1 MMQYTD
7 VYALTP
13 KGKQELLSAATTI
26 SPAEIDLLI
35 RFNGLLTLAQ
45 IRVGMSAGDAFT
57 DFDKTLSML
66 IQKGLTAPAVA
77 DPFAASLQFQF
88 SHSSMTE
95 ADAEAE
101 ACAESLKTAHFYV
114 RIARTRGLPRARVA
128 GARMSALIV
137 DDEVQLA
144 KFLGHFL
151 TFEGF
156 DVRVAGCRA
165 EVVAELRKQPVP
177 DLILLDVMLPDAD
190 GFDILLRIRAHP
202 ALKDVPVIMLTA
214 KATREAVLK
223 GLAGGADG
231 YITKPVETE
240 YLLQAVRTVVGLH

>member
-1 MMQYTD
+1 MPYNE
-7 VYALTP
+7 VYAVTP
-13 KGKQELLSAATTI
+13 KGKQELLSSATTI
-26 SPAEIDLLI
+26 SPPEIDLLI

-45 IRVGMSAGDAFT
+45 IRQGMSADALASFN
-57 DFDKTLSML
+57 KTLGML
-66 IQKGLTAPAVA
+66 LAKGLAARVDA

-95 ADAEAE
+95 ADAEAD

-114 RIARTRGLPRARVA
+114 RIARNRGVPRARVA

-137 DDEVQLA
+137 DDEPQLA

-240 YLLQAVRTVVGLH
+240 YLLQAVRTVVGLK

>member
-1 MMQYTD
+1 MHYTD
-7 VYALTP
+7 VYAVTP
-13 KGKQELLSAATTI
+13 KGKQELLSSATTI
-26 SPAEIDLLI
+26 SLPEIDLLI
-35 RFNGLLTLAQ
+35 RFNGLLTLGQ
-45 IRVGMSAGDAFT
+45 IRHGIGAGDALAS
-57 DFDKTLSML
+57 FDSTLGML
-66 IQKGLTAPAVA
+66 ISKGLAAPVVA
-77 DPFAASLQFQF
+77 DPFAASLQFNF

-95 ADAEAE
+95 ANAEAD

-114 RIARTRGLPRARVA
+114 RIAKNRGLPRARVA

-137 DDEVQLA
+137 DDEPQLA
-144 KFLGHFL
+144 KYLGHFL

-214 KATREAVLK
+214 KATRESVLK

-231 YITKPVETE
+231 YITKPVETD
-240 YLLQAVRTVVGLH
+240 YLLQAVRTVMGLQ

>member
-1 MMQYTD
+1 MHYTD
-7 VYALTP
+7 VYAVTP
-13 KGKQELLSAATTI
+13 KGKQELLSSATTI

-45 IRVGMSAGDAFT
+45 IRQGMSVDLTLAS
-57 DFDKTLSML
+57 FDRTLGML
-66 IQKGLTAPAVA
+66 ISKGLTAAVAA

-95 ADAEAE
+95 ADAEAD

-114 RIARTRGLPRARVA
+114 RIARNRGLPRARVA

-137 DDEVQLA
+137 DDEPQLA

-214 KATREAVLK
+214 KATRESVIK

>member
-1 MMQYTD
+1 MHYDD
-7 VYALTP
+7 VYAVTP

-26 SPAEIDLLI
+26 SPAEVELLI
-35 RFNGLLTLAQ
+35 RFNGRLTLAQ
-45 IRVGMSAGDAFT
+45 IRQGMSAEAALAG
-57 DFDKTLSML
+57 FDKTLGML
-66 IQKGLTAPAVA
+66 IQKGLTAPVAA
-77 DPFAASLQFQF
+77 DPFAASMQLQF

-95 ADAEAE
+95 AEAEAD
-101 ACAESLKTAHFYV
+101 ACAESLKTSHFYV
-114 RIARTRGLPRARVA
+114 RIARNRGLPRVRVA

-137 DDEVQLA
+137 DDEAQLA

-214 KATREAVLK
+214 KATRESVLK

-240 YLLQAVRTVVGLH
+240 YLLQAVRTVVGLQ

>member
-1 MMQYTD
+1 MHYTD
-7 VYALTP
+7 VYAVTP
-13 KGKQELLSAATTI
+13 KGKQELLSSATTI
-26 SPAEIDLLI
+26 SPPEVDLLI

-45 IRVGMSAGDAFT
+45 IRQGMSADEALAS
-57 DFDKTLSML
+57 FDKTLGML
-66 IQKGLTAPAVA
+66 ISKGLTAPVAA

-95 ADAEAE
+95 ADAEAD

-114 RIARTRGLPRARVA
+114 RIARNRGLPRARVA

-137 DDEVQLA
+137 DDEPQLA

-202 ALKDVPVIMLTA
+202 ALKEDR
-214 KATREAVLK
+214 KS
-223 GLAGGADG
+223 
-231 YITKPVETE
+231 
-240 YLLQAVRTVVGLH
+240 VV

>member
-1 MMQYTD
+1 MHYDD
-7 VYALTP
+7 VYAVTP
-13 KGKQELLSAATTI
+13 KGKQELLSSATTV
-26 SPAEIDLLI
+26 SPVEMDLLI
-35 RFNGLLTLAQ
+35 RFNGLLTLSQ
-45 IRVGMSAGDAFT
+45 IRQGMSASAALAS
-57 DFDKTLSML
+57 FDKTLGLL
-66 IQKGLTAPAVA
+66 IQKGLTAPVVA
-77 DPFAASLQFQF
+77 DPFATSMQFQF
-88 SHSSMTE
+88 SHSSITE
-95 ADAEAE
+95 ADAEAD

-114 RIARTRGLPRARVA
+114 RIARNRGQQRVRTP
-128 GARMSALIV
+128 GTRMSALIV
-137 DDEVQLA
+137 DDEAQLA

-165 EVVAELRKQPVP
+165 EVVAELRKQPIP

-231 YITKPVETE
+231 YITKPVETD
-240 YLLQAVRTVVGLH
+240 YLLQAVRTVLGLQ

>member
-1 MMQYTD
+1 MHYTD
-7 VYALTP
+7 VYAVTP
-13 KGKQELLSAATTI
+13 KGKQELLSSATTI

-45 IRVGMSAGDAFT
+45 IRQGMSVDLTLAS
-57 DFDKTLSML
+57 FDRTLGML
-66 IQKGLTAPAVA
+66 ISKGLTAAVAA

-95 ADAEAE
+95 VDAEAD

-114 RIARTRGLPRARVA
+114 RIARNRGLPRARVA

-137 DDEVQLA
+137 DDEPQLA

-214 KATREAVLK
+214 KATRESVIK

>member
-1 MMQYTD
+1 MHYTD
-7 VYALTP
+7 VYAVTP
-13 KGKQELLSAATTI
+13 KGKQELLSSATTI
-26 SPAEIDLLI
+26 SLPEIDLLI
-35 RFNGLLTLAQ
+35 RFNGLLTLGQ
-45 IRVGMSAGDAFT
+45 IRHGIGAGDALAS
-57 DFDKTLSML
+57 FDGTLGML
-66 IQKGLTAPAVA
+66 ISKGLAAPVEA
-77 DPFAASLQFQF
+77 DPFAASLQFNF

-95 ADAEAE
+95 ANAEAD

-114 RIARTRGLPRARVA
+114 RIAKNRGLPRARVA

-137 DDEVQLA
+137 DDEPQLA
-144 KFLGHFL
+144 KYLGHFL

-214 KATREAVLK
+214 KATRESVLK

-231 YITKPVETE
+231 YITKPVETD
-240 YLLQAVRTVVGLH
+240 YLLQAVRTVMGLN

>member
-1 MMQYTD
+1 MQYTD
-7 VYALTP
+7 VYAVTP
-13 KGKQELLSAATTI
+13 KGQQELLSSATTI
-26 SPAEIDLLI
+26 SPAEVDLLI

-45 IRVGMSAGDAFT
+45 IRQGISADAALAS
-57 DFDKTLSML
+57 FDRTLGML
-66 IQKGLTAPAVA
+66 ISKGLTAPAVP
-77 DPFAASLQFQF
+77 DPFAASMQFQF

-95 ADAEAE
+95 ADAEAD

-114 RIARTRGLPRARVA
+114 RIARKRGLPRARVA

-177 DLILLDVMLPDAD
+177 DVILLDVMLPDAD

>member
-1 MMQYTD
+1 MHTTD
-7 VYALTP
+7 VYAVTP
-13 KGKQELLSAATTI
+13 KGKQELLSSATSI

-45 IRVGMSAGDAFT
+45 IRQGMSAGAALAG
-57 DFDKTLSML
+57 FDQTLGLL
-66 IQKGLTAPAVA
+66 IQKGLTAPVVA
-77 DPFAASLQFQF
+77 DPFAASMQFQF

-95 ADAEAE
+95 ADAEAD

-114 RIARTRGLPRARVA
+114 RIARNRGQQRARVA
-128 GARMSALIV
+128 SARMSALIV
-137 DDEVQLA
+137 DDEAQLA

-240 YLLQAVRTVVGLH
+240 YLLQAVRTVLGLH

>member
-1 MMQYTD
+1 MHYTD
-7 VYALTP
+7 VYAVTP
-13 KGKQELLSAATTI
+13 KGKEELLSSATTI
-26 SPAEIDLLI
+26 SLPEIDLLI

-45 IRVGMSAGDAFT
+45 IRQSISAEQALAS
-57 DFDKTLSML
+57 FDRTLGML
-66 IQKGLTAPAVA
+66 ISKGLAAPVVA
-77 DPFAASLQFQF
+77 DPFAASLQFNF

-95 ADAEAE
+95 ANAEAD

-114 RIARTRGLPRARVA
+114 RIAKNRGLPRARAV

-137 DDEVQLA
+137 DDEAQLA
-144 KFLGHFL
+144 KYLGHFL

-214 KATREAVLK
+214 KATRESVLK

-231 YITKPVETE
+231 YITKPVETD
-240 YLLQAVRTVVGLH
+240 YLLQAVRTVMGLN